1 MAVDSAVLL
10 SGLTELCGAGTLAC
24 QLSLTNKYREIELIL
39 VDPKRAQYCA
49 RHTSKLSN
57 LWISRYK
64 FPKSLPTSP
73 KSNHLK
79 PTGGNYET
87 TH

>member
-39 VDPKRAQYCA
+39 VDPKRAQ
-49 RHTSKLSN
+49 
-57 LWISRYK
+57 
-64 FPKSLPTSP
+64 
-73 KSNHLK
+73 
-79 PTGGNYET
+79 
-87 TH
+87 